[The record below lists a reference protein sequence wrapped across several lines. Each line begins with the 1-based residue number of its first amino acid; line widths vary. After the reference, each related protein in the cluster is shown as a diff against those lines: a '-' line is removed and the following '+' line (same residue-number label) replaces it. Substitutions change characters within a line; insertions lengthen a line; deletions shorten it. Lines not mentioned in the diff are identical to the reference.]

1 MSVPEAMYNEDLE
14 QRRRQRQQ
22 ESHLKKAFALFQ
34 TLSFLFHVVQFVTE
48 IFANFSG
55 VEF

>member
-1 MSVPEAMYNEDLE
+1 MRTLSNGEGNGSKNLT
-14 QRRRQRQQ
+14 
-22 ESHLKKAFALFQ
+22 LKKAFALFQ
-34 TLSFLFHVVQFVTE
+34 ALSFLFHVVQFVTE